1 MDLLKLARVPAIEV
15 APTSSVFEAVAA
27 SLPTKSGAVVVMEKG
42 AMIGIFTERDV
53 MVKVVHERLDPE
65 KTLVRDVMTAQPTT
79 IHPDAAIEDVMK
91 MMLEMHIRH
100 LPISEDGKTV
110 LGMLSIR
117 NVLQF
122 VVQDLEENLRHLE
135 AHLGADGPGG

>member
-15 APTSSVFEAVAA
+15 APTSTVYEAVAA

-65 KTLVRDVMTAQPTT
+65 KTLVRDVMTPQ
-79 IHPDAAIEDVMK
+79 
-91 MMLEMHIRH
+91 
-100 LPISEDGKTV
+100 
-110 LGMLSIR
+110 
-117 NVLQF
+117 
-122 VVQDLEENLRHLE
+122 
-135 AHLGADGPGG
+135 